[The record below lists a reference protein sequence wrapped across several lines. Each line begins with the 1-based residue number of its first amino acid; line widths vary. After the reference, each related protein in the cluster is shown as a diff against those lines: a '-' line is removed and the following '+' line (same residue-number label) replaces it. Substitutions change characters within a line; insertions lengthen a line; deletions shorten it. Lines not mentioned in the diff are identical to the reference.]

1 MNIQFRSFLRP
12 PASLIERLEA
22 CDPPNPYANAHESL
36 VSRLFVGLYSHNDLQ
51 SGCLGVLSG
60 SFLRRNLH
68 IRSLST
74 VPAPAVFW
82 RGVAELCPRVG
93 GLAHADRYL
102 CLTVGGEIPQPPGE
116 LERLTRWKYML
127 DWPTRVVYAAST
139 PNIVEIFLVRLHPGY
154 PFVEHVRHPPVS
166 NTWRS

>member
-1 MNIQFRSFLRP
+1 MNVQFRSFLRP
-12 PASLIERLEA
+12 LASLIERLEA
-22 CDPPNPYANAHESL
+22 CDPTNPLHTSEYANALESL
-36 VSRLFVGLYSHNDLQ
+36 VSRLFFGLYSHNDLQ

-102 CLTVGGEIPQPPGE
+102 CLTVGGEIPQP
-116 LERLTRWKYML
+116 
-127 DWPTRVVYAAST
+127 RVNWS
-139 PNIVEIFLVRLHPGY
+139 G
-154 PFVEHVRHPPVS
+154 
-166 NTWRS
+166 